1 MDIGTKVEIVQKY
14 TPNLKG
20 VIASDKITIQ
30 DIHEQTRKVYLVR
43 LDEPFYNETGD
54 IYVNFLPVHETNLIV
69 SK

>member
-1 MDIGTKVEIVQKY
+1 MDIGTKVEVVQKY
-14 TPNLKG
+14 TPNIKG
-20 VIASDKITIQ
+20 VIASAKIKLE

-54 IYVNFLPVHETNLIV
+54 IYVNFLPVHETKLIV